1 MDEKYMEEER
11 KDRKRKRR
19 GHRKKMLVLEI
30 VIFMFVIRNPKP
42 RGQIK
47 HLYRR

>member
-1 MDEKYMEEER
+1 MK
-11 KDRKRKRR
+11 KIWKRR
-19 GHRKKMLVLEI
+19 ERIEKERGEGIGKKMLVLEI

-47 HLYRR
+47 HL